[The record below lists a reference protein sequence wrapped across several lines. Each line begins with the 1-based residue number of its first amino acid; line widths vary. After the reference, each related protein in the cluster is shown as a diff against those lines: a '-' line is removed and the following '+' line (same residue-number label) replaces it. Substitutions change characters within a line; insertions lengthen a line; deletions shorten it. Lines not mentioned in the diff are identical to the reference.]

1 MMRLRFGAKVKVKI
15 GEEDSEGSCE
25 SPVLI
30 FFIMQAAMETLQ
42 WPGGVVKPEFKTRE
56 SGAAMGENS
65 NRKQDATP
73 FELWASLFADDF
85 ALLFNSRGDL
95 ITGSNQIFAHLR
107 ECDVLKTSM
116 SSARGCGESR
126 FLVGGTG
133 FVESSESFKYLGV
146 IIHYSP
152 TLVADISKRIKS
164 ATTRT

>member
-1 MMRLRFGAKVKVKI
+1 
-15 GEEDSEGSCE
+15 
-25 SPVLI
+25 
-30 FFIMQAAMETLQ
+30 
-42 WPGGVVKPEFKTRE
+42 
-56 SGAAMGENS
+56 MGDNL
-65 NRKQDATP
+65 NRKRDATL
-73 FELWASLFADDF
+73 FEFWVSLFADDG
-85 ALLFNSRGDL
+85 AILFNLRDGL